1 MVFSSRLSNIL
12 SHFCTIFD
20 QFILY
25 LPQRYILTN
34 CNLQLMTDPIQ
45 EMLVHK
51 EDYLLEI
58 EVRWQEV

>member
-1 MVFSSRLSNIL
+1 M
-12 SHFCTIFD
+12 
-20 QFILY
+20 
-25 LPQRYILTN
+25 YILTN
-34 CNLQLMTDPIQ
+34 CNLQLMTDPIR